1 MICPQCNTKIRNRV
15 AKSNCEKC
23 RYEFV
28 LLPNSNYG
36 LSDTYFIK
44 KLKAL
49 SGDNWYYFTYRQLY
63 FYILRSKAILNFG
76 PIGAI
81 GLLLFPLGIG
91 LAIMK
96 GPSFLLIIMFGIFLM
111 VISGFLFKDY
121 KLRYTPEDF
130 EAMVLKKWESKK
142 GKIEKLINSKELEFK
157 TPEHTDLFDYSFD
170 ALIITGDIEI
180 ANFLIKNDFHFKN
193 KTAIVT
199 YKKYPNHLFPYVIEQ
214 IEKNP
219 DIPII
224 LIHNADIMYADLKKV
239 IQKNWF
245 TGLKVNIIDLGIT
258 PHQVRK
264 SKMVIKYK
272 RKNFD
277 ATHLNYDLAEYSD
290 KDKAWF
296 KNGYYVDMNIIPPVK
311 LLNMLEKAINI
322 YKTNGVEEL
331 NKVSSVLL
339 ISALSFK
346 LKKGTVESSDD
357 LDFG

>member
-1 MICPQCNTKIRNRV
+1 MICPQCSTKIRNRV
-15 AKSNCEKC
+15 AKSTCEKC
-23 RYEFV
+23 RYEFA
-28 LLPNSNYG
+28 LLPNNYYG
-36 LSDTYFIK
+36 LSDNYFIK

-49 SGDNWYYFTYRQLY
+49 SGDNWYYFTYKQLY

-76 PIGAI
+76 SMG
-81 GLLLFPLGIG
+81 GIG
-91 LAIMK
+91 LVIFLVSVFLAIFK
-96 GPSFLLIIMFGIFLM
+96 SPAFLLLIILGFVLM
-111 VISGFLFKDY
+111 IVSAVLFNDY

-130 EAMVLKKWESKK
+130 ESIVLKRWESKK
-142 GKIEKLINSKELEFK
+142 GKVEKLINSKELDFK

-219 DIPII
+219 SIPII

-277 ATHLNYDLAEYSD
+277 ASHLNYDLSEYSD
-290 KDKAWF
+290 KDKYWF

-311 LLNMLEKAINI
+311 LLNMLEKAISI
-322 YKTNGVEEL
+322 YKTNGIEEL
-331 NKVSSVLL
+331 NKVSSALL